1 MTFDCFNLQGGKIL
15 EKIRDLPQTHLLFEN
30 ALQLPWQVANPN
42 SKKKK
47 KKSENVGILNAI
59 FSACLNKNGSGG
71 GGARGGTRKWKK
83 KAAFASYSIVLGL
96 PSPHKEERGQGTS

>member
-47 KKSENVGILNAI
+47 KKVRECRNPECYFQCVSKQEWERRR
-59 FSACLNKNGSGG
+59 
-71 GGARGGTRKWKK
+71 GGAGGHQKMEKK
-83 KAAFASYSIVLGL
+83 GRFCILFHRVG
-96 PSPHKEERGQGTS
+96 SPLS